1 MIKADIIIQ
10 VKDGDKVYNAG
21 DKVRALMKPIA
32 IHRKDYEYVRKIV
45 DIQKTFMT
53 LDTGLELKV
62 LHYGEI
68 LMIKS
73 VSH

>member
-1 MIKADIIIQ
+1 
-10 VKDGDKVYNAG
+10 
-21 DKVRALMKPIA
+21 
-32 IHRKDYEYVRKIV
+32 
-45 DIQKTFMT
+45 MT

-73 VSH
+73 VSHWNLLKTMIKYSW